1 MLVHGSRYT
10 NFLRLAQP
18 DYLQVR
24 GDDGSMGLADEAW
37 HEECANLGASE
48 PTESAAL
55 GFNAEAF
62 ARLYTYFGR
71 SVMLDYENV
80 SPPDVAAAA
89 VMESDQA
96 ETEAASAAAKASESS
111 GSGATKLQRLGK
123 TLDDIETSAASA
135 TAAAARNGVLQTG
148 RDLRAAMEGLLATQP
163 EVERAYRRAGG
174 GGAGDAIYGERAA
187 AEALALH
194 ARLLSLLESV
204 GEQIEQDSV
213 AFAAAEAAEAEATAK
228 AVAAAAAA
236 EEAERQRAER
246 AAATLAQEEQRQAA
260 EEDALLAAVEAQKK
274 EEEEA
279 TRRRAEQ
286 ARRARGQAP
295 IGQGDQFRKSKWKSW
310 PLGQDPELPLDMDLA
325 IKLQADC
332 EAQMEA
338 LHAAL
343 ARMGEANVPR
353 EQKRKCLGV
362 LVMFCENLLREP
374 RSRNF
379 RKVRM
384 RNERFAADVLS
395 VDGARNALE
404 ALGFEEEEWWGGMA
418 GVAQG
423 EEEEEGEAMEGERF
437 LILNEVNL
445 DNIAEARRVLED
457 VRSRT

>member
-1 MLVHGSRYT
+1 MRARACVCVCVRACVRACVRVCHALAVCVH
-10 NFLRLAQP
+10 
-18 DYLQVR
+18 
-24 GDDGSMGLADEAW
+24 
-37 HEECANLGASE
+37 
-48 PTESAAL
+48 
-55 GFNAEAF
+55 
-62 ARLYTYFGR
+62 
-71 SVMLDYENV
+71 
-80 SPPDVAAAA
+80 
-89 VMESDQA
+89 
-96 ETEAASAAAKASESS
+96 SAAA
-111 GSGATKLQRLGK
+111 
-123 TLDDIETSAASA
+123 
-135 TAAAARNGVLQTG
+135 
-148 RDLRAAMEGLLATQP
+148 
-163 EVERAYRRAGG
+163 
-174 GGAGDAIYGERAA
+174 
-187 AEALALH
+187 LAL
-194 ARLLSLLESV
+194 
-204 GEQIEQDSV
+204 
-213 AFAAAEAAEAEATAK
+213 
-228 AVAAAAAA
+228 
-236 EEAERQRAER
+236 
-246 AAATLAQEEQRQAA
+246 EEQRKAA

-295 IGQGDQFRKSKWKSW
+295 VGQGDQFRKSRWKSW

-332 EAQMEA
+332 EAQMAALQEA
-338 LHAAL
+338 LL
-343 ARMGEANVPR
+343 RMRDANAPR

-445 DNIAEARRVLED
+445 DNIAEARRVLEE